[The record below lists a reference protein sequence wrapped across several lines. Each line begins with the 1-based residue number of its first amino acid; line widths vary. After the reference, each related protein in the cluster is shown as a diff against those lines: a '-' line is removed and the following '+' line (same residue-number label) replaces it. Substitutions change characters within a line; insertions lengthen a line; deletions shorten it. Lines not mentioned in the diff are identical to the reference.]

1 MTSQSEV
8 IRLTKLCQR
17 QRATIRRM
25 ERERDGALWGT
36 KAFAAAYNSP
46 VNVPPKHR
54 WPPATISLGGGVKH
68 PQQAEQGWE
77 PPPGAEQMP
86 GWPPGSWMINTRPEA
101 QTWWIRFKRWLT
113 T

>member
-17 QRATIRRM
+17 QRATINRL
-25 ERERDGALWGT
+25 REELDYAKWVMYPSSG
-36 KAFAAAYNSP
+36 P
-46 VNVPPKHR
+46 
-54 WPPATISLGGGVKH
+54 VKH

-101 QTWWIRFKRWLT
+101 QTWWIRFKRWVT